1 MTGICLPKFKV
12 FGIEDLQT
20 AKTTFI
26 PNNHHIGKSNTFSR
40 KTSFIDATVLQ
51 DNIANVQ
58 RNQPRNLGT

>member
-40 KTSFIDATVLQ
+40 KTSFIDVLQ